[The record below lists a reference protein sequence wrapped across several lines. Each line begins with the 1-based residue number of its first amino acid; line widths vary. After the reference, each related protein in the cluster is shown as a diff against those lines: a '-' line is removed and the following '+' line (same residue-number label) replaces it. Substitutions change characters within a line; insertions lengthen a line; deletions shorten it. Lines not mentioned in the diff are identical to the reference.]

1 MEPVS
6 IVIVNFNAGARLAD
20 CVTSIVVSGCPAQI
34 IVVDNASE
42 DDSVQRLEAGYGG
55 LENLRIMRNGA
66 NLGFA
71 RACNIGTKLAA
82 CQYILYLNPDCVI
95 DGNTLPA
102 LVNALKKRPDAG
114 MAGGMLINPDG
125 TEQAGG
131 RRAVP
136 TPWRALVRLS
146 GLYRLQNRY
155 PRIFYDFLQHHE
167 KVPDGEM
174 EIEATSGACMMV
186 PRQVI
191 NDVGGFDEGYFLHVE
206 DLDWCMRIREKGLKI
221 IFVPAA
227 KVVHLKGVCGRD
239 RPIFVEWHKHRGL
252 MRFYRKFFRDQYPSA
267 LMVAVAAGVWG
278 HFLALAGYHVLRNN
292 R

>member
-6 IVIVNFNAGARLAD
+6 IVIVNFNAGSRLGD
-20 CVTSIVVSGCPAQI
+20 CVASIVQTGHPTQI

-42 DDSVQRLEAGYGG
+42 DDSIHRLEIDYCG
-55 LENLRIMRNGA
+55 LAHLRIVRNGA

-71 RACNIGTKLAA
+71 KGCNIGTGLAT
-82 CQYILYLNPDCVI
+82 CPYILYLNPDCVI
-95 DGNTLPA
+95 DGDTLPA
-102 LVNALKKRPDAG
+102 LVGALRSHPDAG

-131 RRAVP
+131 RRTVP

-146 GLYRLQNRY
+146 GLYRLKNRH
-155 PRIFYDFLQHHE
+155 PQIFNDFLQHDE
-167 KVPDGEM
+167 TVPGGDM
-174 EIEATSGACMMV
+174 EVEATSGACMMV
-186 PRQVI
+186 PRKVI
-191 NDVGGFDEGYFLHVE
+191 RDVGGFDEGYFLHVE
-206 DLDWCMRIREKGLKI
+206 DLDLCMRVREKGWKI
-221 IFVPAA
+221 IFVPGA
-227 KVVHLKGVCGRD
+227 KVLHLKGVCSRD

-252 MRFYRKFFRDQYPSA
+252 MRFYRKFFRYRYPST

-278 HFLALAGYHVLRNN
+278 HFVALAGYLALRNN

>member
-20 CVTSIVVSGCPAQI
+20 CVTSIVDSGCPAQI

-42 DDSVQRLEAGYGG
+42 DDSIQRLEAGYGG

-102 LVNALKKRPDAG
+102 LVNGLKKRPDAG

-136 TPWRALVRLS
+136 SPWRALIRLT
-146 GLYRLQNRY
+146 GLYRLKNRY
-155 PRIFYDFLQHHE
+155 PRIFADFLQHHE
-167 KVPDGEM
+167 KVPDADM

-186 PRQVI
+186 PRKVI
-191 NDVGGFDEGYFLHVE
+191 SDVGGFDEGYFLHVE
-206 DLDWCMRIREKGLKI
+206 DLDLCMRVREKGWKI
-221 IFVPAA
+221 IFVPGA
-227 KVVHLKGVCGRD
+227 KVVHLKGVCGLD

-278 HFLALAGYHVLRNN
+278 HFLALAGYLALRNN